1 MRGDNEELDDII
13 TFLKCVYTCLANGFK
28 LKHNFLFYYTIIP
41 FLFLNYCLVS
51 SLFIFSIS
59 LDQFDKKRHIQ
70 WCNYDI
76 QIK

>member
-13 TFLKCVYTCLANGFK
+13 IIVKYVHTCLANGFK
-28 LKHNFLFYYTIIP
+28 LKHNSLFYYTIIP
-41 FLFLNYCLVS
+41 SLILVS

-59 LDQFDKKRHIQ
+59 FDQFDKKRHIQ